1 MSDEH
6 QKPHHQWTGMRSPS
20 NGTNFLRSNLFIFLL
35 GQIATATIGLA
46 VFLIAY
52 GTQQEQS
59 RQMAKE
65 IGELKGI
72 TSRMDDKGTNFSHY
86 GITAE
91 MSRMDRIEARLSIN
105 EEQVKKI
112 DVMNEKITRID
123 KTVEEIRNNTRK

>member
-86 GITAE
+86 GI
-91 MSRMDRIEARLSIN
+91 MEARLSIN